1 MGGDIMNKKTCAQ
14 LIREARLRAGLTQK
28 ELAAKLGLKSY
39 QSITQWENGK
49 RNPKFETLVDID
61 NALGSNIVGE
71 LIVFDP
77 IWEKLSKKEQALL
90 SAFDV
95 LNDEGQDRAVER
107 VEELGEIP
115 KYQKP
120 VRPFGEIL
128 DEFNKQRAE
137 KHEAEGASP
146 GEQSDQH

>member
-1 MGGDIMNKKTCAQ
+1 MTQEELGKQIGVSGVTIMRYEKGQRTAKFATLQ
-14 LIREARLRAGLTQK
+14 KIDEA
-28 ELAAKLGLKSY
+28 LKSN
-39 QSITQWENGK
+39 I
-49 RNPKFETLVDID
+49 
-61 NALGSNIVGE
+61 LGS
-71 LIVFDP
+71 LIVWDP
-77 IWEKLSKKEQALL
+77 VREKLSKKEQALL

-115 KYQKP
+115 KYQKQI
-120 VRPFGEIL
+120 RPAGEVL

-137 KHEAEGASP
+137 GHAAEGASP